1 MELAN
6 KNIFSN
12 IRGDIFG
19 GITAGVIALPLA
31 LAFGVASGVG
41 AAAGLYGAIMVGL
54 FAAIFGGT
62 KTQISGPTGPMTV
75 VLASI
80 IVTHPGNINAI
91 FLSIFL
97 AGLIQILFGITKL
110 GTFIKYVPYPVIS
123 GFMSGIGTIIVLL
136 QAGPLLGLSSS
147 GSTFECL
154 KNLVLNI
161 SNTNLHALFLGLLTL
176 LIVFFTPKKIAK
188 VFPPALI
195 ALISVTIISILF
207 KFNVPTISDIPASLP
222 AFKFPTVS
230 LDIFKSILPIAF
242 TLAILGSVDS
252 LLTSLVADS
261 ITKTKHDSNKELIG
275 QGIGNMMASLFGG
288 IAGAGATMRTVV
300 NVKAGGRTQL
310 SGVVHSLFLIAILL
324 GAAPL
329 AKNIPNAV
337 LAGILIKV
345 GVDIV
350 DYKFLKV
357 INNAPKRDLF
367 VMLWVYFVTV
377 FYDLIFA
384 VGTGIV
390 LSAIL
395 FSISIAQQF
404 NIQVDDMYP
413 IDEDENSN
421 IEEKSKYAIRV
432 VDVKGILFF
441 GSSSQMVAS
450 IDDTLGT
457 KYLIISCEQISTMDI
472 SAAFSLE
479 DMILNLKTRG
489 ITVILVLRNEKIK
502 RKLLDLGTIDI
513 LGKDNVFF
521 DRQRAINEAELR
533 LNNSTNK

>member
-1 MELAN
+1 MDIA
-6 KNIFSN
+6 KNNMFSN
-12 IRGDIFG
+12 VRGDIFG

-80 IVTHPGNINAI
+80 IVSHPGNMNAI
-91 FLSIFL
+91 FLAIFL
-97 AGLIQILFGITKL
+97 AGIIQILFGITKL
-110 GTFIKYVPYPVIS
+110 GSLIKYVPYPVIS
-123 GFMSGIGTIIVLL
+123 GFMSGIGTIIIIL

-147 GSTFECL
+147 GNTYECL
-154 KNLVLNI
+154 KNLIINLPD
-161 SNTNLHALFLGLLTL
+161 TNLHALLLGLLTL
-176 LIVFFTPKKIAK
+176 FIVFFTPKKVAK

-195 ALISVTIISILF
+195 ALIFVTVISIIF
-207 KFNVPTISDIPASLP
+207 HFNVPTIADIPASLP
-222 AFKFPTVS
+222 SFKFPEVNTD
-230 LDIFKSILPIAF
+230 LLKSIIPIAF
-242 TLAILGSVDS
+242 TLAVLGSVDS

-261 ITKTKHDSNKELIG
+261 ITKTKHDSNKELVG
-275 QGIGNMMASLFGG
+275 QGIGNIMASLFGG

-310 SGVVHSLFLIAILL
+310 SGVVHSIFLIAILF

-357 INNAPKRDLF
+357 IANAPKRDLL
-367 VMLWVYFVTV
+367 VMVWVYFVTV

-390 LSAIL
+390 LSAVL
-395 FSISIAQQF
+395 FSVSIAQQF
-404 NIQVDDMYP
+404 NLQIDNIYP
-413 IDEDENSN
+413 IDEDENSDV
-421 IEEKSKYAIRV
+421 EEKSKYAIRV
-432 VDVKGILFF
+432 IDVKGILFF
-441 GSSSQMVAS
+441 GSASQMIAS
-450 IDDTLGT
+450 VDDTLGT

-472 SAAFSLE
+472 SAAFALE
-479 DMILNLKTRG
+479 DMIVNLRTRG
-489 ITVILVLRNEKIK
+489 ITVLLVLKNEKIK
-502 RKLLDLGTIDI
+502 RKLWDLGTIAI
-513 LGKDNVFF
+513 LGNENVFF
-521 DRQRAINEAELR
+521 DRQRAIQEAEIR
-533 LNNSTNK
+533 LGN

>member
-1 MELAN
+1 MEMI
-6 KNIFSN
+6 KNNVFTN
-12 IRGDIFG
+12 IRKDIFG

-80 IVTHPGNINAI
+80 IVSHPGDMNAI
-91 FLSIFL
+91 FLAIFL
-97 AGLIQILFGITKL
+97 AGLIQIIFGLTKL

-123 GFMSGIGTIIVLL
+123 GFMSGIGTIIIIL
-136 QAGPLLGLSSS
+136 QAGALLGIETS
-147 GSTFECL
+147 GSTFQCL
-154 KNLVLNI
+154 KGLVENI
-161 SNTNLHALFLGLLTL
+161 SQTNLHALFLGLITL
-176 LIVFFTPKKIAK
+176 AIVFFTPKKISK
-188 VFPPALI
+188 TFPPALI
-195 ALISVTIISILF
+195 ALIAVTIISIIF
-207 KFNVPTISDIPASLP
+207 GFDVPTIANIPATLP
-222 AFKFPTVS
+222 NFKIPTISPDLV
-230 LDIFKSILPIAF
+230 KSIFPIAL
-242 TLAILGSVDS
+242 TLAVLGSVDS

-261 ITKTKHDSNKELIG
+261 LTKTKHNSNKELIG

-357 INNAPKRDLF
+357 IKNAPKRDLF
-367 VMLWVYFVTV
+367 VMIWVYFVTV

-395 FSISIAQQF
+395 FSVSIAQQF
-404 NIQVDDMYP
+404 NLQIDDIYP
-413 IDEDENSN
+413 IDEDNNSD

-432 VDVKGILFF
+432 IDVNGILFF
-441 GSSSQMVAS
+441 GSASQMLAS
-450 IDDTLGT
+450 IDETLGT
-457 KYLIISCEQISTMDI
+457 KYLIISCKQISTMDI
-472 SAAFSLE
+472 SAAFALE
-479 DMILNLKTRG
+479 DMITNLRSRN
-489 ITVILVLRNEKIK
+489 ITVLLVLRNEKIK
-502 RKLLDLGTIDI
+502 RKLNELGTINI
-513 LGKDNVFF
+513 LGKENVFLN
-521 DRQRAINEAELR
+521 RQKAIDEAQKR
-533 LNNSTNK
+533 LNA